1 VSASGRSLVVI
12 AALGVLIVLLIVL
25 FPRVKPRADGS
36 EGASTNASAR
46 NDTKPEE
53 TDPAVLTSEE
63 LIATALKSGAIT
75 YEESLIE
82 RAFAW
87 FDDPRL
93 RKEFR
98 SRIVDWEAGGWLL
111 DEIHRKEA
119 SLSQATLATLA
130 PFRARPSDSASIF
143 NQPRTDAVR
152 ALYAP
157 AAQEWAS
164 ALVPGGNGWTPLRIW
179 IKGTAADLAPYLSNA
194 KRMWASYHNFFVD
207 PWEDD
212 GDTTKD
218 FNPDD
223 AVDMYL
229 LHVGQVDPRCAS
241 TPCST
246 AAATNGGWTSI
257 AQPDRG
263 RQCAGYAIV
272 NLDQRHDEVIGAM
285 AHELTHTAQRMYE
298 CADRYDFLTEGTA
311 TWVGYKVLRDM
322 GIKPDYAYDFLDN
335 PRRYSFFRNLKQS
348 LDRPQNSYP
357 AWTFY
362 YYASMELGND
372 VVKRIWENHS
382 SGAGMTGAHT
392 VNKVVP
398 FEEHFPQ
405 FAVRNWN
412 QEAVPLKY
420 WDQDSTF
427 PHAKPM
433 FVNPMPTAPSTTELS
448 QPVPSLAAQYYH
460 YRSFDDSVRRITL
473 ENFYADV
480 PNAHV
485 WALKKIGNDWKL
497 PEDWSKEQQH
507 ILCRDIPSEDVTELV
522 LIVSNSDISNELPA
536 GHPKPRVLTE
546 DVGCETVEGW
556 GQSTLRLNDPEHNVD
571 VTYVASLTTLQF
583 RPRTVQEVKGNMQY
597 DLLPASVVWKVS
609 GREGNC
615 SISGRLLV
623 RIPGA
628 VDQPLDSTRPAWGYL
643 NVVPRGGGD
652 FHTVWINAWN
662 LDDLSEIKTC
672 PGNPPR
678 ISRQAFRSAYLLHV
692 LRQENTHDG
701 NAVSFKGLQTVD
713 QVALEYNLAPPALEV
728 LKSLPG
734 VSQMLNQGKGKMV
747 YTFEWQ
753 LRPRR
758 RSP

>member
-257 AQPDRG
+257 AKPDRG

-311 TWVGYKVLRDM
+311 TWVGYKVHFSETCD
-322 GIKPDYAYDFLDN
+322 
-335 PRRYSFFRNLKQS
+335 
-348 LDRPQNSYP
+348 LDRPNLITNVVTTAATIQDDTVLPAIHTSLAAKGLLPAEHLVDCGYTDADNLLTSQTEHGVRIIGPVADDPSWQARANQGFAKANFTLDWDRQIAICPMGKQSYSWLP
-357 AWTFY
+357 NIDATKVGSFQVRFSR
-362 YYASMELGND
+362 ADCSPCPSRAQCTKAKVEP
-372 VVKRIWENHS
+372 RIL
-382 SGAGMTGAHT
+382 
-392 VNKVVP
+392 
-398 FEEHFPQ
+398 F
-405 FAVRNWN
+405 
-412 QEAVPLKY
+412 L
-420 WDQDSTF
+420 
-427 PHAKPM
+427 
-433 FVNPMPTAPSTTELS
+433 LS
-448 QPVPSLAAQYYH
+448 QPEHEVLQSARQHQQTDVFREEYALRAGVESLMSQGMRA
-460 YRSFDDSVRRITL
+460 FDLRKAR
-473 ENFYADV
+473 Y
-480 PNAHV
+480 
-485 WALKKIGNDWKL
+485 IGCARTHL
-497 PEDWSKEQQH
+497 QH
-507 ILCRDIPSEDVTELV
+507 ILIAVAINIVRLV
-522 LIVSNSDISNELPA
+522 A
-536 GHPKPRVLTE
+536 
-546 DVGCETVEGW
+546 W
-556 GQSTLRLNDPEHNVD
+556 
-571 VTYVASLTTLQF
+571 
-583 RPRTVQEVKGNMQY
+583 
-597 DLLPASVVWKVS
+597 W
-609 GREGNC
+609 RE
-615 SISGRLLV
+615 
-623 RIPGA
+623 A
-628 VDQPLDSTRPAWGYL
+628 HQT
-643 NVVPRGGGD
+643 
-652 FHTVWINAWN
+652 
-662 LDDLSEIKTC
+662 
-672 PGNPPR
+672 PPR
-678 ISRQAFRSAYLLHV
+678 ISAFAR
-692 LRQENTHDG
+692 
-701 NAVSFKGLQTVD
+701 
-713 QVALEYNLAPPALEV
+713 LATLA
-728 LKSLPG
+728 
-734 VSQMLNQGKGKMV
+734 
-747 YTFEWQ
+747 
-753 LRPRR
+753 
-758 RSP
+758 